1 VSDSSDMCV
10 LATYPASQGTSNHT
24 HAFEGVQA
32 AGARDKPARRGWGRP
47 TCAKLERVLSAP
59 IRPDRQGRV
68 TVVPKESA
76 GLLVFR
82 RTPGGLEVLLAHP
95 GGPFW
100 AKKDEG
106 AWSIPKGELAAGEDH
121 LAAAL
126 REFEE
131 ETGVIIAG
139 TPLPLQPVRQPSG
152 KIIRAWALEGDLDP
166 ATVKSNTFSL
176 EWPPRSGRQQ
186 EFPEI
191 DRVAWLPVEEAR
203 RKIVPGQ
210 VPLLEQLALELGGS

>member
-1 VSDSSDMCV
+1 
-10 LATYPASQGTSNHT
+10 
-24 HAFEGVQA
+24 
-32 AGARDKPARRGWGRP
+32 
-47 TCAKLERVLSAP
+47 
-59 IRPDRQGRV
+59 V

-82 RTPGGLEVLLAHP
+82 RTSGGLEVLLAHP

-106 AWSIPKGELAAGEDH
+106 AWSIPKGELAAGEDP

-139 TPLPLQPVRQPSG
+139 TPLALQPVRQPSG

-210 VPLLEQLALELGGS
+210 VPLLEQLALQLGGS

>member
-1 VSDSSDMCV
+1 M
-10 LATYPASQGTSNHT
+10 
-24 HAFEGVQA
+24 
-32 AGARDKPARRGWGRP
+32 
-47 TCAKLERVLSAP
+47 
-59 IRPDRQGRV
+59 
-68 TVVPKESA
+68 PKESA

-82 RTPGGLEVLLAHP
+82 RTSGGLEVLLAHP

-106 AWSIPKGELAAGEDH
+106 AWSIPKGELAAEEDP

-139 TPLPLQPVRQPSG
+139 TPLALQPVRQPSG

-210 VPLLEQLALELGGS
+210 VPLLEQLALQLGGS

>member
-1 VSDSSDMCV
+1 
-10 LATYPASQGTSNHT
+10 
-24 HAFEGVQA
+24 
-32 AGARDKPARRGWGRP
+32 
-47 TCAKLERVLSAP
+47 
-59 IRPDRQGRV
+59 V

-106 AWSIPKGELAAGEDH
+106 AWSIPKGELAAEEDP

-139 TPLPLQPVRQPSG
+139 TPLALQPVRQPSG
-152 KIIRAWALEGDLDP
+152 KIIRAWAVEGDLDP
-166 ATVKSNTFSL
+166 ATVKSTKAPKRLRSAKAPLMSAGVMAANIIWNVAKRTKGMPL
-176 EWPPRSGRQQ
+176 APPNPST
-186 EFPEI
+186 
-191 DRVAWLPVEEAR
+191 
-203 RKIVPGQ
+203 
-210 VPLLEQLALELGGS
+210 GSMPTPWKRT

>member
-1 VSDSSDMCV
+1 
-10 LATYPASQGTSNHT
+10 
-24 HAFEGVQA
+24 
-32 AGARDKPARRGWGRP
+32 
-47 TCAKLERVLSAP
+47 
-59 IRPDRQGRV
+59 
-68 TVVPKESA
+68 VPKESA

-82 RTPGGLEVLLAHP
+82 RTSGGLEVLLAHP

-106 AWSIPKGELAAGEDH
+106 AWSIPKGELAAEEDP

-139 TPLPLQPVRQPSG
+139 TPLALQPVRQPSG

-210 VPLLEQLALELGGS
+210 VPLLEQLALQLGGS